1 MSSNRRQPATVPPA
15 TAMRTLPPAPLRI
28 FPLAETVVIV
38 SVVVALAPDASGI
51 LALPNEPSTFSVLGP
66 EAVKLTVPVYP
77 PVDVIVIVEVPVF
90 PGFGDEMVMAVAV
103 TVMLGLVTVTV
114 VVPEEGALKLSPP

>member
-1 MSSNRRQPATVPPA
+1 M
-15 TAMRTLPPAPLRI
+15 LPTPLRI

-38 SVVVALAPDASGI
+38 SVVVALAPDANGM
-51 LALPNEPSTFSVLGP
+51 LELLNEPSTLSVLGP
-66 EAVKLTVPVYP
+66 EAVKSTVPAYP

-90 PGFGDEMVMAVAV
+90 PGDADEMVMAVAV

-114 VVPEEGALKLSPP
+114 VVPEDFAL